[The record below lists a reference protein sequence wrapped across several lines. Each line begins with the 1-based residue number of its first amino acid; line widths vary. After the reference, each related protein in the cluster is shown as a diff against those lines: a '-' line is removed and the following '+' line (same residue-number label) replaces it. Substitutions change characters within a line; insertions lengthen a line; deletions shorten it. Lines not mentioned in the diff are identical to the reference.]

1 MSSIATLGQRDCYE
15 FISSFNLSIFPGF
28 HSVGL
33 KISIAWHDIYVAA
46 SDGDVNSESRELI
59 VDGDVNSE
67 SRELIVAVAL
77 VTDFPL
83 VQSHSVDSAAKHLC
97 CMA

>member
-59 VDGDVNSE
+59 V
-67 SRELIVAVAL
+67 AVAL